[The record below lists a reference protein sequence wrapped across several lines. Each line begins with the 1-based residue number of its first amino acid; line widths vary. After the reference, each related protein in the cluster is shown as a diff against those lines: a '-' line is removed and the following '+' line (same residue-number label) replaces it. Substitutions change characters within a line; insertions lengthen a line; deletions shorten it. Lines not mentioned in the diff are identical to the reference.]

1 MTTNREKYDN
11 AFKESFEIEQSDL
24 KDELE
29 YNTIET
35 WDSIGH
41 MQLMAELEDSFDIM
55 IDTDDILNF
64 GTYAKG
70 IEILAKYD
78 IEIL

>member
-1 MTTNREKYDN
+1 MTTNREKYDS
-11 AFKESFEIEQSDL
+11 AFKESFEIGQSDL

>member
-1 MTTNREKYDN
+1 MTTNREKYDS
-11 AFKESFEIEQSDL
+11 AFKESFEIGQSDL

-55 IDTDDILNF
+55 LDTDDILNF

>member
-1 MTTNREKYDN
+1 MATNREKYDN

-41 MQLMAELEDSFDIM
+41 MQMIAELEDVFEISFEM
-55 IDTDDILNF
+55 DDIIDF
-64 GTYAKG
+64 SSYKKG
-70 IEILAKYD
+70 FEILAKYG
-78 IEIL
+78 IEVN

>member
-55 IDTDDILNF
+55 IDTDDNLTF

-70 IEILAKYD
+70 VEILAKYD
-78 IEIL
+78 VEIL

>member
-1 MTTNREKYDN
+1 MATNRDKYDS

-55 IDTDDILNF
+55 IDTDDILTF
-64 GTYAKG
+64 GTYAIG
-70 IEILAKYD
+70 IEILKKYD
-78 IEIL
+78 VEIL

>member
-11 AFKESFEIEQSDL
+11 AFKESFEIEQGDL

>member
-11 AFKESFEIEQSDL
+11 AFKESFEIEQGDL

-55 IDTDDILNF
+55 IDTDDILTF
-64 GTYAKG
+64 GTYAIG

-78 IEIL
+78 IDL

>member
-64 GTYAKG
+64 GTYAIG

-78 IEIL
+78 VDI

>member
-1 MTTNREKYDN
+1 MATNREKYDN

-24 KDELE
+24 KDQLE

-55 IDTDDILNF
+55 LDTDDILNF

-70 IEILAKYD
+70 TEILAKYGVD
-78 IEIL
+78 I

>member
-11 AFKESFEIEQSDL
+11 AFKESFEIEQGDL

-55 IDTDDILNF
+55 IDTDDILTF
-64 GTYAKG
+64 GTYAIG
-70 IEILAKYD
+70 IEILKKYD
-78 IEIL
+78 VEIL

>member
-1 MTTNREKYDN
+1 MTNREKYDN
-11 AFKESFEIEQSDL
+11 AFKESFEIEQSDVN
-24 KDELE
+24 DELE

-55 IDTDDILNF
+55 LDTDDILNF

>member
-55 IDTDDILNF
+55 IDTDDILTF

-70 IEILAKYD
+70 VEILAKYGV
-78 IEIL
+78 EF

>member
-55 IDTDDILNF
+55 IDTDDILTF

-70 IEILAKYD
+70 VEILAKYD
-78 IEIL
+78 VEIL

>member
-1 MTTNREKYDN
+1 MSTNREKYDD

-41 MQLMAELEDSFDIM
+41 MQLMAELEDAFDIM
-55 IDTDDILNF
+55 LDADDILNF

-70 IEILAKYD
+70 IEILGKYD
-78 IEIL
+78 IGIL